1 MMILKENVNN
11 GFLFTSDAR
20 ITVAAYNVQ
29 YNYIL
34 LFQTKMSGAVKQAA
48 RSLGNNVKEFR
59 LHLCQ
64 TSSSSAGVRNFI
76 EQHYV
81 PLKVA
86 NPHMPIMVRECSG
99 VVPRVYARYSELVAG
114 FLVLLNT
121 SY

>member
-1 MMILKENVNN
+1 
-11 GFLFTSDAR
+11 
-20 ITVAAYNVQ
+20 
-29 YNYIL
+29 
-34 LFQTKMSGAVKQAA
+34 MSGAVKQAA

-99 VVPRVYARYSELVAG
+99 VVPRVYARYNLGVERSVELTDMNSNQ
-114 FLVLLNT
+114 VLSSIQNLAKKI
-121 SY
+121 